1 MFADGLLANKKILV
15 TGGGTGLGRSIT
27 ERYLQLGAEVV
38 ICGRRQEVLDQT
50 VSALRASISD
60 ARVSA
65 VPCNVRDAAA
75 VASMME
81 QIWRERPIDVL
92 VNNAAGNFVAPTHRL
107 SAHAVDVVLE
117 TVLHGAAYCTI
128 EAGRRWI
135 DAGRPGVVL
144 SILSISS
151 MTGSAFTVPSAMAKA
166 GVLSMTRSLAVEWG
180 RKKIRLVAVAP
191 GPFKTEG
198 AWSRLFPDESAI
210 EPIEKVVPLG
220 RLGSHEE
227 LANLC
232 AYLVSDGAGYVTGEC
247 ITIDGGKQW
256 LGGGTPSRQML
267 DWSEEKWRALRG
279 ARADDASPR

>member
-50 VSALRASISD
+50 VSALRASIAD

-65 VPCNVRDAAA
+65 LPF
-75 VASMME
+75 
-81 QIWRERPIDVL
+81 DVL

>member
-15 TGGGTGLGRSIT
+15 TGGGTGLGRSIA

-50 VSALRASISD
+50 VSALRTSISD

-65 VPCNVRDAAA
+65 LPCNVRDAAA
-75 VASMME
+75 VALMME

-151 MTGSAFTVPSAMAKA
+151 MMGSAFTVPSAMAKA

-180 RKKIRLVAVAP
+180 RKQIRLVAVAP

-267 DWSEEKWRALRG
+267 DWSEEKWREMRG

>member
-1 MFADGLLANKKILV
+1 MFADGLLENKRILV
-15 TGGGTGLGRSIT
+15 TGGGTGLGRSIA

-38 ICGRRQEVLDQT
+38 ICGRRQQVLDQT
-50 VSALRASISD
+50 VSEIRESISG
-60 ARVSA
+60 ARLSA
-65 VPCNVRDAAA
+65 LPCDVRDSDA
-75 VASMME
+75 VASMMD
-81 QIWRERPIDVL
+81 QIWQVGPIDIL

-117 TVLHGAAYCTI
+117 TVLHGTAYCTI

-151 MTGSAFTVPSAMAKA
+151 MMGSAFTVPSAMAKA
-166 GVLSMTRSLAVEWG
+166 GILSMTRSLAVEWG

-191 GPFKTEG
+191 GPFKTAG

-210 EPIEKVVPLG
+210 EPIEEVVPLG
-220 RLGSHEE
+220 RLGSHIE

-267 DWSEEKWRALRG
+267 DWTEEKWRSLRNP
-279 ARADDASPR
+279 RADDPTSR

>member
-50 VSALRASISD
+50 VRALRASISD

-65 VPCNVRDAAA
+65 LPCNVRDAAA
-75 VASMME
+75 VALMME
-81 QIWRERPIDVL
+81 QIWRDRPIDVL

-151 MTGSAFTVPSAMAKA
+151 MMGSAFTVPSAMAKA

-180 RKKIRLVAVAP
+180 RKQIRLVAVAP

-210 EPIEKVVPLG
+210 EPIEKVIPLG

-267 DWSEEKWRALRG
+267 DWSEEKWRVLRG
-279 ARADDASPR
+279 ARGDASPR

>member
-50 VSALRASISD
+50 VSALRASISG
-60 ARVSA
+60 AQVSGLT
-65 VPCNVRDAAA
+65 CNVRDAAA

-151 MTGSAFTVPSAMAKA
+151 MMGSAFTVPSAMAKA

-180 RKKIRLVAVAP
+180 RKQIRLVAVAP

-247 ITIDGGKQW
+247 ITIDGGKRW

-267 DWSEEKWRALRG
+267 EWSEEKWRVLRG
-279 ARADDASPR
+279 ASANDASPR

>member
-38 ICGRRQEVLDQT
+38 ICSRRQEVLDQT
-50 VSALRASISD
+50 VSTLRASIPG

-65 VPCNVRDAAA
+65 LPCNVRDSAA
-75 VASMME
+75 VASMMDT
-81 QIWRERPIDVL
+81 IWAERPIDVL

-117 TVLHGAAYCTI
+117 TVLHGSAYCTI

-180 RKKIRLVAVAP
+180 RKQIRLVAVAP

-198 AWSRLFPDESAI
+198 AWARLFPDESAI
-210 EPIEKVVPLG
+210 EPIERVVPLG

-232 AYLVSDGAGYVTGEC
+232 AYVVSDGAGYLTGEC

-267 DWSEEKWRALRG
+267 DWGEDKWRALRG
-279 ARADDASPR
+279 AGAEEPRSR